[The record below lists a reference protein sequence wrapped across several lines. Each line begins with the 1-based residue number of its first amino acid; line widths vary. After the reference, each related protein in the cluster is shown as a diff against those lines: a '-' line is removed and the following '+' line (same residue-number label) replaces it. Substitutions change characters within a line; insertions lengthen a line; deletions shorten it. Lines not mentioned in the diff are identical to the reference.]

1 MEPFKYPALPS
12 EEYIRIIELLPGEAA
27 DEIKFNLSVELRSH
41 CKESYDAISYVW
53 GDKRKLRSTVCCN
66 KAMYI
71 TDNLYSAL
79 ETIRAKQPGKSTRLW
94 ADAISIDQENIQE
107 KNHQVKNMGLVYRNA
122 GLVHIWL
129 GADSNGIAEDTFRL
143 VLEYNTL
150 LHLPNLFSP
159 GPDTSAAEELSSYL
173 NEVQRLGHLLRLP
186 WFKRVWVVQEV
197 ALARSALLHWG
208 QASLDFA
215 ELVELACFYSRN
227 PHVTKWLGGPNDEL
241 LFLRILFQ
249 CVYRTYGRTALWG
262 DPQLKWF
269 FKGPKGPSKHAVQ
282 SGLFLDILIISKVLR
297 ASEARDH
304 IYAFLGN
311 LLARGDHGKLLIEP
325 DYGKTEQ
332 QISLDLTEALLRC
345 TREAPYVLCFVQ
357 HSSVEDVTGAS
368 GPSWLQSWD
377 NDGTD
382 QKLTFTIGNIG
393 LNYEAGGHVASLQF
407 GMQENRILVI
417 PGLIFD
423 ELCWT
428 SEILKSGDL
437 ALDLNVQDEDSVQAR
452 QPYIHALLDKVTLAY
467 QQYMG
472 PEHPWD
478 PAQHKNDFSY
488 TLVTG
493 YSNKEDISMKHHASI
508 FNAYCHFLETQRAAP
523 QLHADYV
530 VSSKQAKKARRFER
544 DTQNCDGRRLGILK
558 SGRLAL
564 VPKFAQNGDVCAIL
578 AGMATPF
585 TLRRAGANL
594 HGEGYH
600 HLVGEAYIRGVMRGE
615 LAVNLDE
622 VKVNIRLI

>member
-1 MEPFKYPALPS
+1 MEPFKYPDLPS
-12 EEYIRIIELLPGEAA
+12 EDYIRIIELLPGEPA
-27 DEIKFNLSVELRSH
+27 DEIKFNLTVELRTH

-53 GDKRKLRSTVCCN
+53 GDKRKLRSIVCCN
-66 KAMYI
+66 KAMKI
-71 TDNLYSAL
+71 TENLYSAL
-79 ETIRAKQPGKSTRLW
+79 ETIRAKHPGKSTRLW

-129 GADSNGIAEDTFRL
+129 GADSDGIAKDTFRL
-143 VLEYNTL
+143 VQEYNTL
-150 LHLPNLFSP
+150 LHLPKLFSP
-159 GPDTSAAEELSSYL
+159 GPDTSTVDELSAYL
-173 NEVQRLGHLLRLP
+173 LEVNKLGPLLRLP

-197 ALARSALLHWG
+197 ALARNARLHWG

-215 ELVELACFYSRN
+215 EIVELACYYSRN

-241 LFLRILFQ
+241 LFLRLLFQ

-269 FKGPKGPSKHAVQ
+269 FKGPKGPSKHAVH
-282 SGLFLDILIISKVLR
+282 SGLFLDILIISKVLL
-297 ASEARDH
+297 ASDARDH

-311 LLARGDHGKLLIEP
+311 LLARDDRGKLLIEP

-332 QISLDLTEALLRC
+332 QISLDLTEALLQC

-357 HSSVEDVTGAS
+357 HSSVDDVTGAS
-368 GPSWLQSWD
+368 GPSWLHNWN

-382 QKLTFTIGNIG
+382 RKLIFTIGNIG
-393 LNYEAGGHVASLQF
+393 LNYEAGGRVDSLQF
-407 GMQENRILVI
+407 KIQENRILLT

-437 ALDLNVQDEDSVQAR
+437 ALDLNGQDENSVQPQ
-452 QPYIHALLDKVTLAY
+452 QPYIQVLLDEVTLAY
-467 QQYMG
+467 QQYRG
-472 PEHPWD
+472 AERTWD
-478 PAQHKNDFSY
+478 PVQHKNDFSY

-493 YSNKEDISMKHHASI
+493 YNNKEDISQKSHASI
-508 FNAYCHFLETQRAAP
+508 FNAYCHFLEIRRAEP
-523 QLHADYV
+523 QLPADYV
-530 VSSKQAKKARRFER
+530 MSSKQAKKARRFER

-558 SGRLAL
+558 SGKLAL
-564 VPKFAQNGDVCAIL
+564 IPKFAQNGDACAIL

-585 TLRRAGANL
+585 ILRRADANL

-600 HLVGEAYIRGVMRGE
+600 HLVGEAYVRGVMRGE

-622 VKVNIRLI
+622 VKMDIRLI